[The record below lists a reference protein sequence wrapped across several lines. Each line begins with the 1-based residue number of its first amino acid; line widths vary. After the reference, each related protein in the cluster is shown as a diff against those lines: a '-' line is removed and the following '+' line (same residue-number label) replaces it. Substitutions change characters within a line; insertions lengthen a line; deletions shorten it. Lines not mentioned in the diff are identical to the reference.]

1 MAGISKK
8 RVKTKKG
15 EVVKYTITYYDIFG
29 KQHTSGIYDTI
40 KEAKRHLSK
49 FENVN
54 PDNQNITYGQ
64 IFKHYLDKAR
74 KKYAI
79 NTIETYERYYKKYFQ
94 AVEDIR
100 YDKIDSITWQGLFDD
115 IEKSSAYVAQD
126 SLKMAKA
133 AVNYCIKHGLLD
145 YNVFYKVEKA
155 ELPKADINHLT
166 IEEIKRVLEECR
178 RSYPEYYALLYTFVG
193 TGAREGEIFALTKD
207 DFNFDEKSLLIN
219 KQFTKNRLVHKTK
232 TESSNRKIYIFDE
245 LVGVLR
251 EHIRRSDKENP
262 ILFPNR
268 AGNYLNP
275 HNLRQRFWYP
285 LLELC
290 EINKRVRLHDL
301 RGSYIDM
308 VLSSGLSVKFAQ
320 NQAGHA
326 KSETTLNIYARNN
339 TDMIE
344 KATEKIGN
352 IFSQKYEQ
360 NMSMKE
366 NSLNK
371 KIIHFPKRY
380 VDTSF

>member
-8 RVKTKKG
+8 RIKTKKG

-145 YNVFYKVEKA
+145 YNVFDKVEKA

-166 IEEIKRVLEECR
+166 IEEIKMVLEECL

-245 LVGVLR
+245 LAGVLR

-339 TDMIE
+339 SDMVAR
-344 KATEKIGN
+344 ATEKIGN
-352 IFSQKYEQ
+352 IFSKKYEQ

-380 VDTSF
+380 VDTSI

>member
-145 YNVFYKVEKA
+145 YNVFDKVEKA

-166 IEEIKRVLEECR
+166 IEEIKMVLEECL

-207 DFNFDEKSLLIN
+207 DFNFDEKDGIN
-219 KQFTKNRLVHKTK
+219 K
-232 TESSNRKIYIFDE
+232 
-245 LVGVLR
+245 
-251 EHIRRSDKENP
+251 
-262 ILFPNR
+262 
-268 AGNYLNP
+268 
-275 HNLRQRFWYP
+275 
-285 LLELC
+285 
-290 EINKRVRLHDL
+290 
-301 RGSYIDM
+301 
-308 VLSSGLSVKFAQ
+308 
-320 NQAGHA
+320 
-326 KSETTLNIYARNN
+326 TLNKF
-339 TDMIE
+339 IE
-344 KATEKIGN
+344 KKDDIIKLFDVNSFDYYFLQYFYDGIDIKI
-352 IFSQKYEQ
+352 
-360 NMSMKE
+360 
-366 NSLNK
+366 
-371 KIIHFPKRY
+371 
-380 VDTSF
+380 

>member
-145 YNVFYKVEKA
+145 YNVFDKVEKA

-166 IEEIKRVLEECR
+166 IEEIKMVLEECR